1 MIEEHYQPRRSRLAL
16 TGALW
21 ASVLIALAAL
31 PPGRFPV
38 VWLLALTLPAG
49 LFLYLQR
56 LARNATALAL
66 AILAQVSCG
75 YGALYLAGPL
85 DNTAALAGTL
95 LPPLAYVTARRQETD
110 VLLALFLSFCVLLVG
125 LMLEGS
131 SVALL
136 GYVLTA
142 SLTMRLE
149 TVTDLYQSRS
159 SHVLRSR
166 ARQRGGPVLLS
177 LACGLACLGIYPL
190 LSQAPSL
197 GTEVA
202 GATWPRQA
210 QVGLSPNFE
219 LSSTSGTPLNLRSGE
234 MLRVRPVHG
243 GPVPAD
249 LYLRC
254 AFFDVPG
261 MDSWTTE
268 PFATRQRDTRSMAW
282 QVRTPAPGI
291 RTRGLEIQRP
301 AGFGGLVFAPPG
313 TNTIVGLGEL
323 RTEPSREWLAQD
335 PQAGAITYEVEYQD
349 LRSQVAGQST
359 DSRWRGLRMLP
370 EELRVASFTELL
382 DQIPA
387 RTRTSPARLADAL
400 SELLQ
405 DRCTYALQDPE
416 GPHPYPL
423 LNFLHGTQ
431 RRGYCM
437 HFASALGILLR
448 LAGVPCRIA
457 VGLQGGEP
465 DVEDPE
471 VRIYD
476 AQHAHAWVEIPF
488 PELGWV
494 VFDPTPPALLQ
505 GTGEALVPGPDEA
518 LAGDDNT
525 QAGTDTLET
534 LGGYLETITS
544 QVWIWSVFLLLGLFA
559 GLRPR
564 LGRKNSATAMPTP
577 ARPARR
583 MLESILRTLKTRGLP
598 RPRGQTLDRYL
609 HDLGAGAV
617 LDHTALAD
625 SFDAYQEVRFGSREY
640 DDRRASRLG
649 EGLSVARTAYKRE
662 KDSD

>member
-1 MIEEHYQPRRSRLAL
+1 MIERSELRTRAAL
-16 TGALW
+16 TLALW
-21 ASVLIALAAL
+21 ASVLIAVATLSTD
-31 PPGRFPV
+31 RFPAT
-38 VWLLALTLPAG
+38 WLLALTLPAG

-56 LARNATALAL
+56 LARNSTALTL
-66 AILAQVSCG
+66 GVLAQVCAG

-95 LPPLAYVTARRQETD
+95 LPPLAYVTARRQDTD
-110 VLLALFLSFCVLLVG
+110 VLLALFLSFCLLLVG
-125 LMLEGS
+125 LMLDGS

-136 GYVLTA
+136 AYVLTA
-142 SLTMRLE
+142 SLTLRLE
-149 TVTDLYQSRS
+149 TVTDLYQNRT
-159 SHVLRSR
+159 SHVVRSGGR
-166 ARQRGGPVLLS
+166 LRGGPTLLS

-190 LSQAPSL
+190 LSHAPSL
-197 GTEVA
+197 GTEVS
-202 GATWPRQA
+202 GGTRPRA

-219 LSSTSGTPLNLRSGE
+219 LTSTSGTPLNLRTGE
-234 MLRVRPVHG
+234 LLRVHSIDG

-268 PFATRQRDTRSMAW
+268 PFASRQRDTRSTAW
-282 QVRTPAPGI
+282 QLRTPADGI
-291 RTRGLEIQRP
+291 RTQGLEIQRP
-301 AGFGGLVFAPPG
+301 QGFGGLVFAPPG
-313 TNTIVGLGEL
+313 TNTIIGLGEL
-323 RTEPSREWLAQD
+323 QTEASREWLTQGPD
-335 PQAGAITYEVEYQD
+335 AGATTYEVEYQD

-370 EELRVASFTELL
+370 AELRGASFTELL
-382 DQIPA
+382 DQIPV
-387 RTRTSPARLADAL
+387 RNRRSPARLADAL
-400 SELLQ
+400 SEILQ
-405 DRCTYALQDPE
+405 ERCTYALQDPT

-437 HFASALGILLR
+437 HFASALAILLR

-518 LAGDDNT
+518 SASGDGNA
-525 QAGTDTLET
+525 QAQASTLET
-534 LGGYLETITS
+534 LGGYLDMVTS
-544 QVWIWSVFLLLGLFA
+544 QVWIWSTLLLLGLFA

-564 LGRKNSATAMPTP
+564 MGREKPAAALPPP

-583 MLESILRTLKTRGLP
+583 MLESILRTLGTRGLP

-609 HDLGAGAV
+609 HDLGTGAV
-617 LDHTALAD
+617 LDHTTLAD
-625 SFDAYQEVRFGSREY
+625 AFDAYQEVRFGARQY

-662 KDSD
+662 KDPE